1 MKTSLRSK
9 LLALLLVPVAVISI
23 GVAFISY
30 VQIKNTVEPIIFNLS
45 QEIAN
50 RGAQVVDQWLIGLI
64 KEVRAQ
70 AERNATRTMDWGVLK
85 KDLSGK
91 LKDRAEFEMFFLA
104 YPDGTSPNI
113 YRQPGGA
120 DIVSGATA
128 NISDRAYFQA
138 IIGGND
144 SYVLSNPVIS
154 KGTQQ
159 PIFVVAHEIKDSRG
173 DKIGIFG
180 GTVLLDTISKIAGEI
195 KIGKNGYGWIVD
207 GAGQFVAHPN
217 QDLVMRLNV
226 LESGKEGFKGLEEA
240 GKMMLSKTP
249 GTARIVRPDGEAEQL
264 FFAPIPSSPGW
275 VMGVAVPLS
284 QLMER
289 VFYLLRTI
297 LIVFAILTATIALLV
312 LWVSGFIVRPIRQ
325 TASIAKDLAEGEGDL
340 TIRLE
345 ASNQDEL
352 GEMSGRFNT
361 FLDHLEGLVQNI
373 REAVGKL
380 KQIGE
385 DLASNMTETSA
396 AVTEIA
402 ANIESVKNQVVNQS
416 ASVTETVATVEQINR
431 NIESFNHL
439 IESQA
444 ASITQASSAIE
455 EMVANIRSV
464 HTTVG
469 RNAGNIEQLLAAS
482 GVGKERLQGMV
493 NFVQKISSAS
503 EGMIEA
509 NRVIMNIAQQT
520 NLLSMNAAI
529 EAAHAG
535 EAGAGFSVVAQEIRK
550 LAENAGEQAK
560 SISRVLSDVRK
571 LITEAV
577 SYAQDAELKYEE
589 ILGGVAKVR
598 DQEQEIRHAME
609 EQSAGSSQVLQA
621 IQQINEITSEIKN
634 GSSEILSGSKTI
646 LEEMHRL
653 SDVTRQINQSSQ
665 EMAAGAAEINSAV
678 AHVRDTSEMSRETI
692 KSVDALVGRFKVRKE
707 KETS

>member
-1 MKTSLRSK
+1 MMKTSIRSK
-9 LLALLLVPVAVISI
+9 LLALLLIPVAVISI

-30 VQIKNTVEPIIFNLS
+30 VQIRNTVEPIIFDLS

-50 RGAQVVDQWLIGLI
+50 QAAHVVDQWLIGLL

-70 AERNATRTMDWGVLK
+70 AERNVTRTMDWETQVK

-91 LKDRAEFEMFFLA
+91 LKDRPEFEMFFLA

-113 YRQPGGA
+113 YRKAGSA

-128 NISDRAYFQA
+128 NIADRAYFQA
-138 IIGGND
+138 IMQGKD
-144 SYVLSNPVIS
+144 SYALSNPVIS
-154 KGTQQ
+154 KATQQ
-159 PIFVVAHEIKDSRG
+159 KIFVIAHEIKDLQG
-173 DKIGIFG
+173 KKLGILG
-180 GTVLLDTISKIAGEI
+180 GTVLLDTISKLAAEI
-195 KIGKNGYGWIVD
+195 KIGKKGYGWIVD
-207 GAGQFVAHPN
+207 GAGQVVAHPN
-217 QDLVMRLNV
+217 QELVMKLNV
-226 LESGKEGFKGLEEA
+226 LESGKAGFKGLEEA
-240 GKMMLSKTP
+240 GKLMLSKKP
-249 GTARIVRPDGEAEQL
+249 GTARILRPDGEAEQL
-264 FFAPIPSSPGW
+264 FFAPIPNSPGW
-275 VMGVAVPLS
+275 VLGVAVPLS

-289 VFYLLRTI
+289 VFYLLRTVI
-297 LIVFAILTATIALLV
+297 MVFVSLTAIIALLV
-312 LWVSGFIVRPIRQ
+312 LWVSGLIVRPIRQ
-325 TASIAKDLAEGEGDL
+325 TAAIAKDLAEGAGDL
-340 TIRLE
+340 TIRL
-345 ASNQDEL
+345 AVNSQDEL
-352 GEMSGRFNT
+352 GEMSERFNT
-361 FLDHLEGLVQNI
+361 FLDHLESLVQNI
-373 REAVGKL
+373 RQAVRKL

-416 ASVTETVATVEQINR
+416 ASVTETLATVEQINR
-431 NIESFNHL
+431 NIESFNRL

-464 HTTVG
+464 HSTVE
-469 RNAGNIEQLLAAS
+469 RNKENIEHLLSAS
-482 GVGKERLQGMV
+482 GVGKDRLRGLV
-493 NFVQKISSAS
+493 DFVQKISSAS

-550 LAENAGEQAK
+550 LAENAGDQAK
-560 SISRVLSDVRK
+560 AISRVLNDVRK

-577 SYAQDAELKYEE
+577 SYAQDAESKYEE
-589 ILGGVAKVR
+589 VLGGVTKVR
-598 DQEQEIRHAME
+598 DQEQEIRNAME

-634 GSSEILSGSKTI
+634 GSSEILLGSKTI

-653 SDVTRQINQSSQ
+653 SDITRQINQSSQ
-665 EMAAGAAEINSAV
+665 EMAAGAAQINTAV
-678 AHVRDTSEMSRETI
+678 AHVRDTSEVSKETI
-692 KSVDALVGRFKVRKE
+692 ESVDALVGRFKVRE
-707 KETS
+707 E